1 MATIPRQ
8 EPATVSCPYCERE
21 TTVSVPDD
29 VGADVDLEV
38 RRSVALY
45 GEHTTVVCSADHEFW
60 VYFC

>member
-8 EPATVSCPYCERE
+8 ETATVSCPHCERE
-21 TTVSVPDD
+21 TTISIPDD
-29 VGADVDLEV
+29 DVDLEI

-45 GEHTTVVCSADHEFW
+45 GDHTTVVCPADHEFW